1 MCAFRSRSSLF
12 TQVLRGITGT
22 KLVGISVLAFTKS
35 ELLRLYY
42 AKMWAALILLGAA
55 HGLILLPVAL
65 SIWGGA
71 G

>member
-1 MCAFRSRSSLF
+1 
-12 TQVLRGITGT
+12 
-22 KLVGISVLAFTKS
+22 VLAFTKS

-42 AKMWAALILLGAA
+42 AKMWAALIVLGAA

-65 SIWGGA
+65 SLWGGS